1 MNYNVKAFKELI
13 IKYRSIT
20 KEDIYKITDGYCL
33 ASLRTITILN
43 KLTGFGNSDKCILCI
58 NAREIEGESVHFH
71 SFCQYCLH
79 RQDTNDYMLCL
90 HHETYNNL
98 SSKYFTTVEDL
109 LLLISQRADYLES
122 IVKTYEEGILKDM

>member
-33 ASLRTITILN
+33 ASLRTIIILN
-43 KLTGFGNSDKCILCI
+43 KLTGFSNSDKCILCI
-58 NAREIEGESVHFH
+58 NAREIEGESTFFY

-79 RQDTNDYMLCL
+79 CKDTNDNMLCIN
-90 HHETYNNL
+90 HETYNNL

-122 IVKTYEEGILKDM
+122 IVNKYESEVKDAI